1 MANLIDYLDW
11 RGDLPMEC
19 APFNPVDGLILAW
32 LASMPLSDPLPESVG
47 AAARRMMAD
56 GLDGDVLEF
65 ARRLSDSPRFREMP
79 LSRFE
84 RRFSEREQMQ
94 FAAVT
99 ILTGDGCA
107 FVTYRGTDSTL
118 VGWKE
123 DLNLS
128 FSDEVPAQREA
139 VRYLNEVDA
148 SLPLRVGGHSKGGNL
163 AVYAAAKCA
172 PEVQRRIETVYNFDG
187 PGQSAAML
195 ASEGYRAVEARL
207 ETFLPG
213 SSVVGILLERTP
225 EYHVVRAEGAGPM
238 QHRPETWQTVRD
250 GFETLDSLSWPS
262 LYADRTI
269 REWLDSM
276 SMDDRE
282 RFVGALYE
290 IVGATQ
296 ARTVQEIG
304 EDWQRSGWRMLEAFE
319 GLDLR
324 TRALLFLSL
333 GKLLRAAV
341 RNLDG

>member
-32 LASMPLSDPLPESVG
+32 LASMPLSDPLPENVG
-47 AAARRMMAD
+47 AAAERMIAGGLEGD
-56 GLDGDVLEF
+56 GLRF
-65 ARRLSDSPRFREMP
+65 ARGLADSARFREMP
-79 LSRFE
+79 LKRFE
-84 RRFSEREQMQ
+84 RRFSEAEQLQ

-99 ILTGDGCA
+99 VLTGDGRA
-107 FVTYRGTDSTL
+107 FIAYRGTDATL

-139 VRYLNEVDA
+139 VRYLNETDA

-163 AVYAAAKCA
+163 ALYAAARCR
-172 PEVQRRIETVYNFDG
+172 PEVQRQIETVLNYDG

-195 ASEGYRAVEARL
+195 RSEGYRAVEARV

-213 SSVVGILLERTP
+213 SSVVGILLERSP
-225 EYHVVRAEGAGPM
+225 RYHVVRAKGAGSV
-238 QHRPETWQTVRD
+238 QHRPETWQVTRD

-262 LYADRTI
+262 LYADRTV
-269 REWLDSM
+269 RDWLDSM

-304 EDWQRSGWRMLEAFE
+304 EDWQRSGWRMLEAFD

-324 TRALLFLSL
+324 TRAMLFLSL
-333 GKLLRAAV
+333 GKLLSAAV